1 MAAQFEIVL
10 IASII
15 AVSCSLVGVF
25 LVIRKLSMISDAIS
39 HTVLLGIVVVF
50 LITKDIASPF
60 MMVGAVIVGLL
71 TVYLIETLQSTGLVS
86 EEASV
91 GVVFPFLFSIAI
103 VLISRY
109 AGSVHLDTDA
119 VLLGEIAFAPLDRL
133 NILGLS
139 VPKALVSA
147 SVMLLING
155 IAIKVFFKE
164 LKLTSF
170 DAILATTLGFSPF
183 LMNTLL
189 MTLVSMTSVTSFN
202 AVGSILVIAL
212 MIGPAL
218 TANLLTHDF
227 KKLIVYSMLIA
238 VFNVIVGYQIAS
250 FFDVSIAGS
259 MALFTGINFS
269 FVFLFSKQ
277 SGYVSRKIGLRHQQ
291 ATIHENV
298 VLFYIEEHDPMH
310 YDEIRSSTR
319 MSDRQLQNAL
329 NRLESRHLIDRQ
341 TDAYVVTDLGKSYIH
356 NVEHELFER

>member
-1 MAAQFEIVL
+1 MVAQFEIIL
-10 IASII
+10 IASLI
-15 AVSCSLVGVF
+15 AISCSLVGVF

-119 VLLGEIAFAPLDRL
+119 VLLGEIAFAPLDRTVF
-133 NILGLS
+133 LGLS

-147 SVMLLING
+147 GVMLLVNAIV
-155 IAIKVFFKE
+155 IKVFFKE
-164 LKLTSF
+164 LKITSF

-227 KKLIVYSMLIA
+227 KKLLIYSILIA
-238 VFNVIVGYQIAS
+238 VFNVILGYQIAS

-269 FVFLFSKQ
+269 LVFLFSKE
-277 SGYVSRKIGLRHQQ
+277 SGYISRKIGMRHQQ
-291 ATIHENV
+291 AKINENV
-298 VLFYIEEHDPMH
+298 VLFYIEEHSPMH
-310 YDEIRSSTR
+310 YDELRNSTR
-319 MSDRQLQNAL
+319 ISERKLQHAL
-329 NRLESRHLIDRQ
+329 SHLENRRLILRE
-341 TDAYVVTDLGKSYIH
+341 TNNFSVTDSGKLHISK
-356 NVEHELFER
+356 VEHELFER